1 MNQNKRPQMY
11 QFSHMLILVSY
22 SILSIALIGETFL
35 MDWEKWPLL
44 LIAASVV
51 ICWILHI
58 RRSMTDIQRMWV
70 YSFLMMGTFFFYGI
84 HTTSTYDMALLMLV
98 EIMIFTTTGE
108 RKLIWLAMSTYYITL
123 VCDVVTMTRSG
134 TIWNGLTISRTALHA
149 CVFFM
154 AGWLAQIIIRQW
166 EELFQA
172 SDKRIEDLN
181 EATRH
186 MNRFMVNLSHELRT
200 PINAILGMTDV
211 MLDREEDP
219 ELRSSMEEVILA
231 GHRLGRRT
239 DDILDYSELET
250 DNLVVNAEP
259 CVLSSVLNDL
269 ANSLRPAVPPGLELV
284 IDVASEIPAVLI
296 TDADKLR
303 KILYHL
309 ISNGLR
315 YTTEGG
321 VYARISCIRQAYG
334 INLFIEV
341 SDTGVGMSGEEVENI
356 FHYFYQA
363 DSGRSVRSG
372 GLGIGM
378 TIVRGFV
385 RALGGFVTVRS
396 SPGSGTTVHVSLPMS
411 VADER
416 PCMAVDSPEEI
427 VLGGYLNFGKFSNP
441 HVREYYNSMVR
452 NIVHGLGMP
461 MHRVDSA
468 DDLRQLAGSLKL
480 THLFVGEEEYRAD
493 PALIEELAKQMIVAV
508 VAHSSFDLPRNSRVI
523 LMPKPFYCFP
533 VINILNSTLQD
544 ERQSGERM
552 LCPGLRVLVVDD
564 EPMNLRV
571 AGDILRRYGMSVT
584 TAASGR
590 EAVNICKETVF
601 DIIFMDHMMPEMDG
615 LEAIRQI
622 RSESNGMQSQ
632 VPVVMLTAN
641 TLSSAREMFARA
653 GVNGFVG
660 KPIETAEL
668 ERVLKHIL
676 PVSAIRYET
685 AEKHTES
692 KSPEAA
698 PPPQTEAK
706 RAGVGQTVMSGLAA
720 CGIDV
725 KAGLRY
731 SQNDE
736 DFYRT
741 LLGQYVSEASEKR
754 TALRRFY
761 EAEDLP
767 NYAITVHALKSTSKM
782 IGAEALSETARKL
795 EQAAKNGDMA
805 LLRRFHGGMLEDYT
819 GLTRNLASLLGE
831 EENTEETDDDILEFL
846 PDGEGEA
853 GQ

>member
-11 QFSHMLILVSY
+11 QFSHMLILISY

-35 MDWEKWPLL
+35 MNWEKWPLL

-58 RRSMTDIQRMWV
+58 RRALTDMQRLWV
-70 YSFLMMGTFFFYGI
+70 YSSLMMGTFFFYGI
-84 HTTSTYDMALLMLV
+84 HITSTYDMALLMLV
-98 EIMIFTTTGE
+98 EMMIFTTTGE

-123 VCDVVTMTRSG
+123 ACDVVALIRSG
-134 TIWNGLTISRTALHA
+134 TVWDGLAISRTILHA

-166 EELFQA
+166 ESLFQV
-172 SDKRIEDLN
+172 SDKRIEELN

-200 PINAILGMTDV
+200 PINAILGITDV
-211 MLDREEDP
+211 MIDSEEDTG
-219 ELRSSMEEVILA
+219 LRSSMEEVLLA

-250 DNLVVNAEP
+250 GNLVVNAGH

-269 ANSLRPAVPPGLELV
+269 VNTLRPTVPPELELV
-284 IDVASEIPAVLI
+284 IDVAPEIPAVLV

-315 YTTEGG
+315 YTKAGG
-321 VYARISCIRQAYG
+321 VYVRISCIRQSYG

-341 SDTGVGMSGEEVENI
+341 SDTGVGMSGKEVENI
-356 FHYFYQA
+356 FRYFYQA

-396 SPGSGTTVHVSLPMS
+396 SPGGGTTAHVSLPLT
-411 VADER
+411 VADEHR
-416 PCMAVDSPEEI
+416 CMSVDSPEEI
-427 VLGGYLNFGKFSNP
+427 VLGGYLNFGKFPNP
-441 HVREYYNSMVR
+441 HVREYYNSMIR
-452 NIVHGLGMP
+452 NIVQGLGTSL
-461 MHRVDSA
+461 HRVENA

-480 THLFVGEEEYRAD
+480 THLFVGEEEYKAD
-493 PALIEELAKQMIVAV
+493 PELIEELTKQMIVAV
-508 VAHSSFDLPRNSRVI
+508 IAHSTFVLPQGSRAV

-533 VINILNSTLQD
+533 VINILNMSPQD
-544 ERQSGERM
+544 EYKADGRM
-552 LCPGLRVLVVDD
+552 LCPGLRALVVDD

-571 AGDILRRYGMSVT
+571 ASDILRRYGMSVT
-584 TAASGR
+584 TAVSGG
-590 EAVNICKETVF
+590 EAVNICTETVF

-622 RSESNGMQSQ
+622 RSRSNGLQSQ

-676 PVSAIRYET
+676 PASSICYET
-685 AEKHTES
+685 AAEHAES
-692 KSPEAA
+692 KGQEAILPSA
-698 PPPQTEAK
+698 LETPQTTAD
-706 RAGVGQTVMSGLAA
+706 RDIMTGLAA

-736 DFYRT
+736 GFYRT

-754 TALRRFY
+754 TALSRFY

-767 NYAITVHALKSTSKM
+767 NYAIAVHALKSTSKM
-782 IGAEALSETARKL
+782 IGAAELSETAREL
-795 EQAAKNGDMA
+795 EEAAKNGDSV
-805 LLRRFHGGMLEDYT
+805 LLRRLHGGMLENYAAV
-819 GLTRNLASLLGE
+819 TRIIAGLLGE
-831 EENTEETDDDILEFL
+831 EESAQGADDDILEFL
-846 PDGEGEA
+846 PDGEED